1 MSRSR
6 AALQVLVLT
15 VLLGGCA
22 FRTSTLHVGYDDAKA
37 ARGPLSA
44 VDSRR
49 IRLEVT
55 DRRLE
60 PGDLIGYKRDT
71 NHRAI
76 APIVAPRPAREIVQD
91 AFAAELRKNNHV
103 VVPDDADRFFTVSIR
118 EFWLD
123 IQPGFWSN
131 RYLGTAAITMV
142 VADGRTGR
150 ALLTREY
157 QGNADDSGQISR
169 EGNWE
174 PVLNTALERMMRDV
188 ATDPRLVEALR
199 TPSRLP

>member
-6 AALQVLVLT
+6 AALQVLVLAA
-15 VLLGGCA
+15 LLGGCA

-44 VDSRR
+44 VDSCR

-60 PGDLIGYKRDT
+60 PGDLIGYKRD
-71 NHRAI
+71 NYPF
-76 APIVAPRPAREIVQD
+76 PIVAPRPAREIVQD
-91 AFAAELRKNNHV
+91 ALAAELRKNNHV
-103 VVPDDADRFFTVSIR
+103 VVLDDADRFLRVSIR

-123 IQPGFWSN
+123 IQPGVLS

-157 QGNADDSGQISR
+157 QGNADDSGLISG